1 MYLFIVSFFLILSI
15 VLETDL
21 LHTHLVRIVARNIFG
36 FGACHHPKFVE
47 ILVIER

>member
-1 MYLFIVSFFLILSI
+1 MVPFGFSAVKSHDEDFAYIVPSSPK
-15 VLETDL
+15 TW
-21 LHTHLVRIVARNIFG
+21 